1 MMKEMTCLEIAEAC
15 NGKFFGTEEEG
26 KKIIAGIGIDS
37 RKIEKDWVFG
47 ATVGERV
54 DGHSFIPE
62 VFEKQ
67 AACVISEKKLENPAG
82 PYILVESTFQ
92 ALKDIGAY
100 YRSLL
105 DVKIVG
111 ITGSVGKTSTK
122 EMIAAVLSEKYEVQK
137 TFKNLNNEVG
147 VPLTLFSIGK
157 EHEVAVVEMGIS
169 DFGEMT
175 RLGKMVR
182 PNVMVITNIGQSHLE
197 NLKSRDGILKTKTEV
212 FAEMDDSS
220 EVVLNGDDN
229 KLSAI
234 SQVHGKKPHFFSKEN
249 PEAEVYAT
257 DIVSQGLFG
266 SDCILHIG
274 EETIKVHVPLP
285 GEHMVLNAIG
295 AATVATV
302 LGLTPEEIARG
313 ISKTRAVQGRGEL
326 IQANGYTVIDE
337 TYNANP
343 ASMRAAIDLLAM
355 ANTRKVAVMGDM
367 FELGE
372 NTEELHRQ
380 TGAYCARKN
389 IDVIVCIG
397 ELAKH
402 MEEGAKEERAL
413 KESNKIESKKKE
425 CDGEV
430 DTKEKGTGE
439 KGTREETV
447 KEAIKEIYYFENKQM
462 FTEQIFRILKP
473 GDAVLLKASHGM
485 KFGKLLEVLKEK

>member
-1 MMKEMTCLEIAEAC
+1 MMKEMTCLEIAGVC
-15 NGKFFGTEEEG
+15 KGKFFGTEEEG

-47 ATVGERV
+47 ATVGERA
-54 DGHSFIPE
+54 DGHSFIPQ

-67 AACVISEKKLENPAG
+67 AACVISERTLENPAG

-105 DVKIVG
+105 DIKIVG
-111 ITGSVGKTSTK
+111 ITGSLGKTSTK
-122 EMIAAVLSEKYEVQK
+122 EMVAAVLSEKFKVQK

-157 EHEVAVVEMGIS
+157 EHEAAVVEMGIS

-175 RLGKMVR
+175 RLGKMVK
-182 PNVMVITNIGQSHLE
+182 PDVMVITNIGQSHLE
-197 NLKSRDGILKTKTEV
+197 NLKSRDGILKAKTEV
-212 FAEMDDSS
+212 FNEMDDSS
-220 EVVLNGDDN
+220 EVVLNGDDD

-234 SQVHGKKPHFFSKEN
+234 SQVHGKKPHFFSMEN
-249 PEAEVYAT
+249 TEAEVYAT

-285 GEHMVLNAIG
+285 GGHMVLNAIG
-295 AATVATV
+295 AAAVAAV
-302 LGLTPEEIARG
+302 LGLTPDEIARG
-313 ISKTRAVQGRGEL
+313 IAKAKAVEGRGEL
-326 IQANGYTVIDE
+326 IRANGYTIIDE

-367 FELGE
+367 FELGQ
-372 NTEELHRQ
+372 NTEVLHRRI
-380 TGAYCARKN
+380 GVYCIQKN

-397 ELAKH
+397 ELARH
-402 MEEGAKEERAL
+402 MAEGAKEESAL
-413 KESNKIESKKKE
+413 EKERKMESGRKAY
-425 CDGEV
+425 DGEGGA
-430 DTKEKGTGE
+430 KEKDAAE
-439 KGTREETV
+439 KSET
-447 KEAIKEIYYFENKQM
+447 EIYYFENKEM
-462 FTEQIFRILKP
+462 FLERLSGILKP
-473 GDAVLLKASHGM
+473 EDAVLLKASHGM
-485 KFGKLLEVLKEK
+485 EFGRLLEVFT